1 MVNDR
6 TAKDNGRTVLNTVFY
21 RGVTMAVVNLTEASI
36 RNLPLGSGIY
46 RDEQVKGLMVV
57 CHQTTRT
64 FAVQGDV
71 RRNGR
76 HVRTV
81 RVKIDRCDRMNLRE
95 ARRRA
100 KELMS
105 RIQSGEDPTAG
116 PDETGI
122 TLSQVMDRYFDGR
135 GLSPRTEE
143 GYRYHLEKYLK
154 ALKNRAV
161 ADITRA
167 EVRDLYDSLRNRSGD
182 TTAGAVMRTLRAMVN
197 EARRIDETIEAN
209 PVEALRMPRMRRR
222 EVGEIDL
229 KGWWTKTSGL
239 LPIRRDVHRMF
250 MFSGL
255 RRESLLTIKR
265 DDVDVRR
272 KVVTVRH
279 MKSQR
284 PFMLPLSD
292 FMADVLAKRMETDS
306 RIGSEWLWPSPS
318 SESGRV
324 MEPREDGL
332 PSPHVYRHHWRTQ
345 SIAAGVPYAES
356 ALLLDQRLPGAS
368 GGYVHQSHLADHLRD
383 YQQKVTDHLLS
394 AMGV

>member
-1 MVNDR
+1 
-6 TAKDNGRTVLNTVFY
+6 
-21 RGVTMAVVNLTEASI
+21 MAVVNLTEASI

-57 CHQTTRT
+57 CHQTTRN

-135 GLSPRTEE
+135 SLSARTEE

-154 ALKNRAV
+154 SLKNRAV

-167 EVRDLYDSLRNRSGD
+167 EVRDLCDSLRNRSGE
-182 TTAGAVMRTLRAMVN
+182 TTAGAVMRTLRAMIN
-197 EARRIDETIEAN
+197 EARRMDETIEAN

-229 KGWWTKTSGL
+229 KDWWTKTSSL

-265 DDVDVRR
+265 NDVDVTR

-279 MKSQR
+279 MKSRR
-284 PFMLPLSD
+284 PFILPLSG
-292 FMADVLAKRMETDS
+292 FMADVLAKRMEADS

-318 SESGRV
+318 SKSGRV

-332 PSPHVYRHHWRTQ
+332 PSPHIYRHHWRTQ
-345 SIAAGVPYAES
+345 AIAADVPYAES

-368 GGYVHQSHLADHLRD
+368 GGYVHQSHLADHLRA
-383 YQQKVTDHLLS
+383 YQQKVTDYLLS
-394 AMGV
+394 KMGE

>member
-6 TAKDNGRTVLNTVFY
+6 TAKDSGRAVLNTVFH

-46 RDEQVKGLMVV
+46 RDEQVKGLMVL

-135 GLSPRTEE
+135 GLSDRTEE
-143 GYRYHLEKYLK
+143 GYRYQVPQAPQE
-154 ALKNRAV
+154 
-161 ADITRA
+161 
-167 EVRDLYDSLRNRSGD
+167 
-182 TTAGAVMRTLRAMVN
+182 
-197 EARRIDETIEAN
+197 
-209 PVEALRMPRMRRR
+209 PRRR
-222 EVGEIDL
+222 
-229 KGWWTKTSGL
+229 
-239 LPIRRDVHRMF
+239 
-250 MFSGL
+250 
-255 RRESLLTIKR
+255 
-265 DDVDVRR
+265 
-272 KVVTVRH
+272 
-279 MKSQR
+279 
-284 PFMLPLSD
+284 
-292 FMADVLAKRMETDS
+292 
-306 RIGSEWLWPSPS
+306 
-318 SESGRV
+318 
-324 MEPREDGL
+324 
-332 PSPHVYRHHWRTQ
+332 RHHTR
-345 SIAAGVPYAES
+345 G
-356 ALLLDQRLPGAS
+356 
-368 GGYVHQSHLADHLRD
+368 
-383 YQQKVTDHLLS
+383 
-394 AMGV
+394 